1 MEKGQRKMFMEET
14 IKRLIDIAKSIAKI
28 YQTIL
33 NEGRMTEYISQ
44 LQLVLEVEK
53 KIKFLN

>member
-33 NEGRMTEYISQ
+33 NEERMTEYISQ